1 MDWTRIINGDAYET
15 DMFISNLIYD
25 IASGEHDLND
35 MAKESY
41 NKYTEK
47 LDKLTKS
54 LDKAKKEL
62 LEAESKSDNDWRK
75 EFDEKTIEEIK
86 NYETSITN
94 MDGIKKKSQEMLNH
108 FPSLDKDNDFYGAME
123 IIRKRLYDM
132 SKMNSSYLEVNIK
145 ELNDKHN
152 LDKSYQ
158 WWKYC
163 KIQSLRN
170 YVIDTESDIKMTEDK
185 RCKEIML
192 MTKIAYELGL
202 GPVEIK

>member
-108 FPSLDKDNDFYGAME
+108 FPSLDKDNDFYGVME

-145 ELNDKHN
+145 ELNDQHN

-185 RCKEIML
+185 RCKEIMF